1 MKKIL
6 ASVIILFTIS
16 AYSLDEN
23 QIREWE
29 KTTWRLSINLKSRKV
44 HGGAV
49 QFAIME
55 KDPRDSFIK
64 DYKKLKDRAVQ
75 EKRYDVESEFSIK
88 LVAWDVQFREIN
100 GDEVYLLVKGD
111 MNGFSSNKPE
121 GQYYL
126 VTKAT
131 LIKDKPAVWFIPV
144 KVETGKENKILLED
158 SNVTYLEE
166 LLK

>member
-1 MKKIL
+1 MKKFI
-6 ASVIILFTIS
+6 AVIMLFFAVS
-16 AYSLDEN
+16 AYSVDEN

-111 MNGFSSNKPE
+111 MNGFSSNKPD

>member
-1 MKKIL
+1 MKKFI
-6 ASVIILFTIS
+6 AVIMLFFAVS
-16 AYSLDEN
+16 AYSVDEN

-111 MNGFSSNKPE
+111 MNGFSSNKPD

-144 KVETGKENKILLED
+144 KVETGKENKIFLED

>member
-111 MNGFSSNKPE
+111 MNGFSSNKPD

-144 KVETGKENKILLED
+144 KVETGKENKIFLED

>member
-1 MKKIL
+1 MKKFI
-6 ASVIILFTIS
+6 AVIMLFFAVS
-16 AYSLDEN
+16 AYSVDEN

-111 MNGFSSNKPE
+111 MNGFSSNKPD

-131 LIKDKPAVWFIPV
+131 LIKDKPAVWLIPV
-144 KVETGKENKILLED
+144 KVETGKENKIVLED

>member
-6 ASVIILFTIS
+6 VSVIILFTVS

-29 KTTWRLSINLKSRKV
+29 STTWRLSINLKSRKV

-55 KDPRDSFIK
+55 KDPRDSFRK
-64 DYKKLKDRAVQ
+64 DYKKLKERAVA
-75 EKRYDVESEFSIK
+75 EKRYDAESEFSIK
-88 LVAWDVQFREIN
+88 LVAWDVQFRDIN

-111 MNGFSSNKPE
+111 MNGFSSNKPD

-131 LIKDKPAVWFIPV
+131 VIKDKPAVWFIPV
-144 KVETGKENKILLED
+144 KAKTGEERKIDLED
-158 SNVTYLEE
+158 GNILYLDD
-166 LLK
+166 LMK

>member
-1 MKKIL
+1 MKKFI
-6 ASVIILFTIS
+6 AVIMLFFAVS
-16 AYSLDEN
+16 AYSLDED

-29 KTTWRLSINLKSRKV
+29 KTTWRLSINLKSKKV

-49 QFAIME
+49 QFAIMD
-55 KDPRDSFIK
+55 KDPRDSFRK
-64 DYKKLKDRAVQ
+64 DYKKLKDRSIA
-75 EKRYDVESEFSIK
+75 EKRYDADTEFSIK

-111 MNGFSSNKPE
+111 MNGFSSNKPD

-144 KVETGKENKILLED
+144 KVETGKEQKILLED
-158 SNVTYLEE
+158 SNVIYLEE
-166 LLK
+166 ILK

>member
-111 MNGFSSNKPE
+111 MNGFSSNKPD

-126 VTKAT
+126 VTKTT
-131 LIKDKPAVWFIPV
+131 LIKLPSL
-144 KVETGKENKILLED
+144 IL
-158 SNVTYLEE
+158 
-166 LLK
+166 

>member
-144 KVETGKENKILLED
+144 KVETGKENKIFLED

>member
-111 MNGFSSNKPE
+111 MNGFSSNKPD

-158 SNVTYLEE
+158 SDVTYLEE

>member
-111 MNGFSSNKPE
+111 MNGFSSNKPD